1 MIGRILPAVGL
12 FVLGLVLVGAV
23 VLTGLVRALDAEI
36 RAQFDGPRWAL
47 PARVFARPLELY
59 ESAPLRLEDALL
71 ELDLLGYVA
80 DGEGRLPGTFNRDGS
95 RLRLTSRA
103 FRFSDGLESSRSV
116 EVSFDGGMVERLRSQ
131 DGDAIDLMRIE
142 PLLIGSIHD
151 AQGEDRVLVRIEDV
165 PAELI
170 AALLAIEDRRF
181 FVHRGLDPL
190 GIARAAV
197 TNLRA
202 GRTVQGGST
211 LTQQL
216 VKNFYL
222 TQARTFERKASEA
235 LMALII
241 EHRYSKL
248 EILEAYLNEVFL
260 GQSGRVA
267 IHGFGTAAE
276 FYFRR
281 PLNELRL
288 DQIAMLVGMARGA
301 SFYDPRRHPERTR
314 DRRNLVI
321 SQMQSLGLVDA
332 ETAQVA
338 RERPIEVSPRIPR
351 GESRYPA
358 FLDLVRRQLREEYRE
373 EDLQSEGL
381 RIFTTLSP
389 VAQAQLEQRLV
400 AGIAGLRTSGE
411 GRGDLQMA
419 AVLTDALSG
428 EVRALI
434 GDADPRFPGFNRAVQ
449 ARRPIGSLLKPFIVL
464 TAVSDPMRYSLA
476 STLDDSPF
484 EMRLPNGQL
493 WAPQNFDRRFR
504 GSVTVWEALVR
515 SYNVPMVRLSESVG
529 IERVLRLMQT
539 LGLESPPRPLP
550 SVALG
555 AVDLSPLEVAGLYQA
570 LANGG
575 YATRGRVI
583 RDVLDANDRPLSH
596 YPLELRGAVPDGA
609 VYLVREALRDVL
621 REGTGAAVGRALAP
635 GEAAGKTGTSND
647 RRDSWFAGFDDE
659 RVLVVWVGFDDN
671 RATPFTGASGAGV
684 LWGEAMSALGA
695 GRLRS
700 QIHPEVVWARV
711 DRVSGLRVETTRC
724 TQTVDLPFWRGSEPS
739 RRAACDFPSDPA
751 YDPDGANNDSWWQR
765 WMGQ

>member
-1 MIGRILPAVGL
+1 MWGRVLPAIGL
-12 FVLGLVLVGAV
+12 FVLGLVIVASVVLVGV
-23 VLTGLVRALDAEI
+23 VRSLDAEI

-59 ESAPLRLEDALL
+59 VGAPLRIEDVLL

-80 DGEGRLPGTFNRDGS
+80 DGAGALPGTFHREGN
-95 RLRLTSRA
+95 RLRLTSRG
-103 FRFSDGLESSRSV
+103 FRFSDGAEPSRSV
-116 EVSFDGGMVERLRSQ
+116 EVGFDGGVVERLRQQ
-131 DGDAIDLMRIE
+131 DDGRDVDLMRIE
-142 PLLIGSIHD
+142 PLLIGSIHS
-151 AQGEDRVLVRIEDV
+151 AAAEDRILVRLEDV
-165 PAELI
+165 PPELI
-170 AALLAIEDRRF
+170 AALIAIEDRRF

-190 GIARAAV
+190 GIARAALA
-197 TNLRA
+197 NLRA

-222 TQARTFERKASEA
+222 THARTFERKLAEA

-241 EHRYSKL
+241 EHRYSKF
-248 EILEAYLNEVFL
+248 EILEAYINEVFL
-260 GQSGRVA
+260 GQSGRVS
-267 IHGFGTAAE
+267 IHGFGTASE

-288 DQIAMLVGMARGA
+288 DQLAMLVGMARGA
-301 SFYDPRRHPERTR
+301 SFYDPRRYPQRALE
-314 DRRNLVI
+314 RRNLVI
-321 SQMQSLGLVDA
+321 AQMERLGLVEPEA
-332 ETAQVA
+332 AAAA

-351 GESRYPA
+351 AESRYPA
-358 FLDLVRRQLREEYRE
+358 FLDLVKRQLREEYRE
-373 EDLQSEGL
+373 ADLQSEGL

-389 VAQAQLEQRLV
+389 VAQTHLERQIV
-400 AGIAGLRTSGE
+400 AGIAQLRASGD
-411 GRGDLQMA
+411 GRADLQVA
-419 AVLTDALSG
+419 AVLTDALNG
-428 EVRALI
+428 EVRALV

-464 TAVSDPMRYSLA
+464 TALSDPMRYSLA
-476 STLDDSPF
+476 TLLDDSPL
-484 EMRLPNGQL
+484 EMRLPNGQV

-504 GSVTVWEALVR
+504 GPVTMWEALVR

-539 LGLESPPRPLP
+539 LGLESPPRPVP

-583 RDVLDANDRPLSH
+583 RDVLDANDQPLSH

-609 VYLVREALRDVL
+609 VYLVREALRDAV
-621 REGTGAAVGRALAP
+621 REGTGAAIGRTLAP

-671 RATPFTGASGAGV
+671 RPTPFTGASGAGV
-684 LWGEAMSALGA
+684 LWGEVMKALGA
-695 GRLRS
+695 GRLQS
-700 QIHPEVVWARV
+700 QVHPEIIWARV
-711 DRVSGLRVETTRC
+711 DRYTGLRADTTRC
-724 TQTVDLPFWRGSEPS
+724 PQVVDLPFWRGSEPQ
-739 RRAACDFPSDPA
+739 RRADCDFPVDQGG
-751 YDPDGANNDSWWQR
+751 DGDGSWWQR
-765 WMGQ
+765 FWNP